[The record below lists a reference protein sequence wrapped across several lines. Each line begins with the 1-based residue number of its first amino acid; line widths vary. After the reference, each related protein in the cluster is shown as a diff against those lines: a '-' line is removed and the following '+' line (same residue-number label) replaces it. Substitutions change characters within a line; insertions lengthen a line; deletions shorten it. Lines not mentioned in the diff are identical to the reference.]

1 MATLPI
7 DVAGS
12 DELVDT
18 IQIESP
24 DYTDYELL
32 SVGTYSSP
40 NRTVTA
46 ERRTDKNGKP
56 FLMAKLEFGELYD
69 AEGNRMFLR
78 KPLTRFIF
86 SFTRKQRGHQGETS
100 DISKYLK
107 AAGIELG
114 GAVTGDALKQAL
126 EESAAYPI
134 KVKVGWTNRTPKVNE
149 EYLKEVAYTNDFNKG
164 ANGSARF
171 EPRISQ
177 EEISSMPEKQ
187 QARLQQVL
195 VNGFV
200 QAKHRV
206 EDFWKV

>member
-12 DELVDT
+12 DETFDT

-40 NRTVTA
+40 SRSVTA
-46 ERRTDKNGKP
+46 EKRTDKNGKA
-56 FLMAKLEFGELYD
+56 FLMAKLEFDELYD

-78 KPLTRFIF
+78 KPLTRYIF

-114 GAVTGDALKQAL
+114 GAVTGDALKGAL
-126 EESAAYPI
+126 EESAQYPI
-134 KVKVGWTNRTPKVNE
+134 KVKVGWTNRTPKVGE
-149 EYLKEVAYTNDFNKG
+149 DYLKEVAYANDFNRG
-164 ANGSARF
+164 SNGTAVF
-171 EPRISQ
+171 VPRISQ
-177 EEISSMPEKQ
+177 DEINALPEKA
-187 QARLQQVL
+187 QARLQQAV

>member
-1 MATLPI
+1 MATMPI

-12 DELVDT
+12 DEFVDT
-18 IQIESP
+18 IQIESS

-40 NRTVTA
+40 SRLVEA
-46 ERRTDKNGKP
+46 EKRTDKNGKP
-56 FLMAKLEFGELYD
+56 FLMAKLEFNELYD

-78 KPLTRFIF
+78 KPLTRYIF

-114 GAVTGDALKQAL
+114 GAVTGDALKEAL
-126 EESAAYPI
+126 GESGQYPI
-134 KVKVGWTNRTPKVNE
+134 KVKVGWTNRTPKVGD
-149 EYLKEVAYTNDFNKG
+149 EYLPEKAYTNDFNRG
-164 ANGSARF
+164 ANGTPVF
-171 EPRISQ
+171 VPRISQ
-177 EEISSMPEKQ
+177 DDVNAMQEKA
-187 QARLQQVL
+187 QARLSQVL
-195 VNGFV
+195 VNGFIN
-200 QAKHRV
+200 AKHKV